1 MQLHQVYDL
10 SLAVRMVNDNRGA
23 AHLVTNDHYSDHTAR
38 IFILTGPNQ
47 GGKTT
52 FLRSVG
58 IAQVLFQAGCFVPA
72 KSAAL
77 SPVDYIFTHFQ
88 EKEVLG
94 VKKGRLGEEA
104 ARIARIFNH
113 VTEYSLILLN
123 ETFSSARRV
132 DGYHLGR
139 DVLKAMMRLRC
150 QGIFVTH
157 VTELAQ
163 DAELL
168 NEEIPDGS
176 RLVNLMAG
184 VIDWMARAF
193 AVKGHIR
200 FSVLQHRPVWVTRG
214 ILRLNMA

>member
-1 MQLHQVYDL
+1 MHQVYDL

-72 KSAAL
+72 KSAAS

-94 VKKGRLGEEA
+94 VKKEGSVR
-104 ARIARIFNH
+104 
-113 VTEYSLILLN
+113 
-123 ETFSSARRV
+123 
-132 DGYHLGR
+132 
-139 DVLKAMMRLRC
+139 KLR
-150 QGIFVTH
+150 
-157 VTELAQ
+157 E
-163 DAELL
+163 
-168 NEEIPDGS
+168 
-176 RLVNLMAG
+176 
-184 VIDWMARAF
+184 
-193 AVKGHIR
+193 
-200 FSVLQHRPVWVTRG
+200 
-214 ILRLNMA
+214 